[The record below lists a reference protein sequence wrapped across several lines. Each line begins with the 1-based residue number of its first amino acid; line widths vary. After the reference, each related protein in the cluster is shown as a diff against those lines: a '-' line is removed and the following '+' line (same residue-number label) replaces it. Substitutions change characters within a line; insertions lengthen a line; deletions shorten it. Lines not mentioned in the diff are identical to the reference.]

1 LQLRSEEA
9 KLAAP
14 SAWNRDVAK
23 SVTRA
28 NSGTGASG
36 KKPASHRL
44 PPRAALT
51 TTRPELLVDGSDA
64 QFRRLV
70 HSLFG
75 FLVRHQ
81 TLREGH
87 AAAIGLAGIEYT
99 TLISIRHLSAQGD
112 VHVRAVA
119 DHLHLSGAFVT
130 TVTNKLEAKGLI
142 TKTSHTGDRRRIS
155 LVVTPLG
162 AERLERLA
170 PTQAQ
175 INDVQFGCLGTKE
188 FHQLLDVV
196 QRLVDSSDRAI
207 ALQRYLAD
215 TNVKQMSPEAQSI
228 AGAKRGKSRK
238 G

>member
-1 LQLRSEEA
+1 M
-9 KLAAP
+9 
-14 SAWNRDVAK
+14 AK
-23 SVTRA
+23 SAGRRPSSAPQKPSVHRA
-28 NSGTGASG
+28 DTNKSDSKPDVS
-36 KKPASHRL
+36 KKPASR
-44 PPRAALT
+44 PARAALT
-51 TTRPELLVDGSDA
+51 ISRPELLVDGSDA

-87 AAAIGLAGIEYT
+87 AAVIGLAGIEYT

-130 TVTNKLEAKGLI
+130 TVTNKLETKGLI
-142 TKTSHTGDRRRIS
+142 TKTSHPDDRRRIS
-155 LVVTPLG
+155 LVVTAHG
-162 AERLERLA
+162 AELLERLA
-170 PTQAQ
+170 PTQQ
-175 INDVQFGCLGTKE
+175 QVNDVQFGTLNAKE
-188 FHQLLDVV
+188 FHQLLDMV

-207 ALQRYLAD
+207 ALQRYLAEAK
-215 TNVKQMSPEAQSI
+215 VKSLSPEAQQMV
-228 AGAKRGKSRK
+228 AARPAKARK

>member
-1 LQLRSEEA
+1 
-9 KLAAP
+9 
-14 SAWNRDVAK
+14 VAK
-23 SVTRA
+23 SAARST
-28 NSGTGASG
+28 SIGKSLIGKSASKEIS
-36 KKPASHRL
+36 KKPATGRPAS
-44 PPRAALT
+44 RAALT
-51 TTRPELLVDGSDA
+51 VSRPELLVDGSDA

-87 AAAIGLAGIEYT
+87 AAVIGLAGIEYT

-130 TVTNKLEAKGLI
+130 TVTNKLETKGLI

-155 LVVTPLG
+155 LVVTPHG
-162 AERLERLA
+162 AELLERLA

-175 INDVQFGCLGTKE
+175 VNDVQFGCLGTRE
-188 FHQLLDVV
+188 FHQLLDMV

-215 TNVKQMSPEAQSI
+215 TNVKQLSPEAHSI
-228 AGAKRGKSRK
+228 AVAKRGKPRK

>member
-1 LQLRSEEA
+1 LDNSD
-9 KLAAP
+9 
-14 SAWNRDVAK
+14 AWDHHVAK
-23 SVTRA
+23 SAARSTSIA
-28 NSGTGASG
+28 KTSGKEVS
-36 KKPASHRL
+36 KKPANGR
-44 PPRAALT
+44 PAPRAALT
-51 TTRPELLVDGSDA
+51 VSRPELLVDGSDA

-87 AAAIGLAGIEYT
+87 AAVIGLAGIEYT

-130 TVTNKLEAKGLI
+130 TVTNKLETKGLI

-155 LVVTPLG
+155 LVVTPYG
-162 AERLERLA
+162 AELLERLA

-175 INDVQFGCLGTKE
+175 VNDVQFGCLGTRE
-188 FHQLLDVV
+188 FHQLLDMV

-215 TNVKQMSPEAQSI
+215 TNVKQLSPEAQSI
-228 AGAKRGKSRK
+228 AVAKRGKTRK